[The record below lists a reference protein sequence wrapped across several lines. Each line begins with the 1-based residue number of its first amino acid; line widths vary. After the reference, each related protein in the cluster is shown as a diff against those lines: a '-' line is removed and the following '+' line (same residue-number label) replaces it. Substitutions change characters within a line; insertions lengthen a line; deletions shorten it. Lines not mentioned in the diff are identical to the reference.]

1 MSGPFDSLKALG
13 RTAVD
18 IVHSR
23 FDLLV
28 IEIAEEQSRLV
39 ELILYGAIAFVCLF
53 LAGVVVA
60 GSVLAWLWDTPYR
73 TLAIVVAATIP
84 GAAGLYCGLTFAK
97 KLKAKPKLFAS
108 SVEVLATDLEHLQ

>member
-1 MSGPFDSLKALG
+1 VSGPFDSLKALG

-73 TLAIVVAATIP
+73 TLAIVVAAMIP
-84 GAAGLYCGLTFAK
+84 GAAGLYCALTFTK